1 MNDDF
6 KILER
11 EIITLNELSGFP
23 REIGYF
29 AQEAIRFYTV
39 AESLRKTFALDHSSI
54 KEQIEDRQIT
64 HILTRSLLEGYFW
77 LLYIFDD
84 SAKRGG
90 RYDEKLNSFKRE
102 YAKLWD
108 EPQLPY
114 RDRLEPAGP
123 GWANLPKFMDLN
135 SMLAQVK
142 NAYGDR
148 LNYLYYVY
156 RVSSFDT
163 HGNSLGIIFEEVF
176 GKKCNFIA
184 LDLKFGFDLMANQ
197 YLGILQN
204 LRNAGEI

>member
-1 MNDDF
+1 MDDDL

-11 EIITLNELSGFP
+11 EIKTLEKISGFP
-23 REIGYF
+23 REIGYL
-29 AQEAIRFYTV
+29 AQEAMRFYTV
-39 AESLRKTFALDHSSI
+39 AASLRGTFALDNSSI
-54 KEQIEDRQIT
+54 EERQIT

-84 SAKRGG
+84 PAKRSG

-108 EPQLPY
+108 EPQLTY
-114 RDRLEPAGP
+114 RDQLEPAGP
-123 GWANLPKFMDLN
+123 GWAKLPKPMDLN
-135 SMLAQVK
+135 SMLAQLK
-142 NAYGDR
+142 NAYGNR

-163 HGNSLGIIFEEVF
+163 HGNSLRVIFEEVF

-184 LDLKFGFDLMANQ
+184 LDLNFGFDLMANQ
-197 YLGILQN
+197 YLGILQD
-204 LRNAGEI
+204 LRSAGEI

>member
-1 MNDDF
+1 MDDDF
-6 KILER
+6 KILES
-11 EIITLNELSGFP
+11 EIKTLEKISGFP

-29 AQEAIRFYTV
+29 AQEAMRFYTV
-39 AESLRKTFALDHSSI
+39 AASLRETFALNNSSI
-54 KEQIEDRQIT
+54 EERQIT

-84 SAKRGG
+84 SSKRGG

-108 EPQLPY
+108 EPHLTHGDQ
-114 RDRLEPAGP
+114 LEPAGP
-123 GWANLPKFMDLN
+123 GWAKLPKSMDLN
-135 SMLAQVK
+135 SMLAQLK
-142 NAYGDR
+142 NMDGDK

-163 HGNSLGIIFEEVF
+163 HGNSMGVIFEEVF
-176 GKKCNFIA
+176 GKKCNFIG
-184 LDLKFGFDLMANQ
+184 LKLKFGFDLMANQ
-197 YLGILQN
+197 YLGILQD